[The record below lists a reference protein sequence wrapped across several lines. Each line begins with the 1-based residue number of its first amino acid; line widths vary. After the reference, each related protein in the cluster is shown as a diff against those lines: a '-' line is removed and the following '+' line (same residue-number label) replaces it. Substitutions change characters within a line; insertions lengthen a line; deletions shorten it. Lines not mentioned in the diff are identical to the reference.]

1 MAYARHRHDTYMVC
15 RTLLGVQ
22 AFSYRGVEERSLG
35 GKIVVLHPD
44 EAHDGRAGTEAGFA
58 YRGAYLNP
66 VEIAEAAEA
75 LTGRPGPLPFV
86 RQAVTQSSPL
96 AAALREAFQEHT
108 APLALDGLML
118 SFAAGLMALDGRPA
132 DRLQP
137 RRLDHSALKRA
148 RELLDAEFPRTI
160 RSDELERATGL
171 SRFVLARQFR
181 AFTGT
186 SPHRYQVMR
195 RLAFARRRLHDGV
208 PAAAAAAEAGFADQA
223 HLVRWFKSAYG
234 LTPARF
240 AALGRT
246 DQPRT

>member
-1 MAYARHRHDTYMVC
+1 MVC
-15 RTLLGVQ
+15 RTLQGVQ

-35 GKIVVLHPD
+35 GEVVVLHPD

-58 YRGAYLNP
+58 YRGVYLNP
-66 VEIAEAAEA
+66 VVIAEAAEA
-75 LTGRPGPLPFV
+75 LTGGPGPLPFV
-86 RQAVTQSSPL
+86 RQAVTRSQPL
-96 AAALREAFQEHT
+96 AAALRETFQEYT

-118 SFAAGLMALDGRPA
+118 SFAAGLMALDGRPGGS
-132 DRLQP
+132 LHP

-160 RSDELERATGL
+160 RSHELERTTGL

-181 AFTGT
+181 AYTGT

-195 RLAFARRRLHDGV
+195 RLAFARRRLHHGV

-223 HLVRWFKSAYG
+223 HLTRWFKSAYG

-240 AALGRT
+240 AALSRT
-246 DQPRT
+246 DRPRT